1 MIFQEPPFTRP
12 VLPRFVSRSTAW
24 EKLRHRVCWN
34 EAKARKIVLLRSR
47 LSRNWWSGNRQ
58 RSLLDPAS
66 IRNSSGVTD
75 RDRDKVGARSI
86 SSSDFHA
93 HLGFILKLY
102 FEPSPHHSF

>member
-34 EAKARKIVLLRSR
+34 ESKARKNVLLRSR

-75 RDRDKVGARSI
+75 RERDKDRRSQ
-86 SSSDFHA
+86 
-93 HLGFILKLY
+93 HLQFGFSCPSWLHPQALLRT
-102 FEPSPHHSF
+102 EPSP